1 MLYVWIDF
9 FGLQL
14 GGFGTNMFCFRF
26 FVSNGRMDGRL
37 QDGNLAGVVN
47 RKRGEEQKEKFNIKV
62 NFEEGFKRESETN
75 KKENGERKR
84 MSQNAKLKFEIEFN
98 SF

>member
-1 MLYVWIDF
+1 M
-9 FGLQL
+9 FGSIFLACNSKALAQ
-14 GGFGTNMFCFRF
+14 TCFV
-26 FVSNGRMDGRL
+26 FVFSFQTDGRMDGRL